1 MESIEQI
8 FSDKEGNHLLVAL
21 CFYDIEY
28 KQEVLFIPEE
38 YSNTKIIDISI
49 TKAYIDKPIH
59 YSVFF
64 RMSSWLLKEF
74 EEQED
79 VIFTFIC
86 STEELNTNHPDI
98 LPQEFRWKLF
108 DKLYQRQV
116 NNLQLRVQDIV
127 VGPEGYQS
135 LSRAFYR
142 DKHTP
147 IINIIVTYL
156 QEKQQEY

>member
-1 MESIEQI
+1 
-8 FSDKEGNHLLVAL
+8 
-21 CFYDIEY
+21 
-28 KQEVLFIPEE
+28 
-38 YSNTKIIDISI
+38 
-49 TKAYIDKPIH
+49 
-59 YSVFF
+59 
-64 RMSSWLLKEF
+64 MSSWLLKEF

>member
-1 MESIEQI
+1 M
-8 FSDKEGNHLLVAL
+8 
-21 CFYDIEY
+21 C
-28 KQEVLFIPEE
+28 IPEE
-38 YSNTKIIDISI
+38 YSDTKIIDISI
-49 TKAYIDKPIH
+49 TKVYVDKPIH

-116 NNLQLRVQDIV
+116 NTLQLRVQDIV

-142 DKHTP
+142 DKHAP
-147 IINIIVTYL
+147 IINIIVAYL